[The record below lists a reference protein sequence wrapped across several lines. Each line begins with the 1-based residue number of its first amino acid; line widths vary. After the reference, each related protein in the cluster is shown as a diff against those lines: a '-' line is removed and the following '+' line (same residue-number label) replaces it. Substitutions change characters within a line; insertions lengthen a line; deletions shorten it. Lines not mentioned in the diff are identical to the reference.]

1 MTINS
6 SGSHLDH
13 LLRQTRMHHM
23 QLSSMADVKANILL
37 TMACVVLTMSIGYLS
52 DESLK
57 WAILTL
63 MFFCLATIVL
73 AIYAVMP
80 HLPFTIKGSNRDWKN
95 PTFNILFFGD
105 FAAMSYETF
114 LAGFEEVMS
123 SPEETYIAQIKEV
136 YLLGIFLARKKYRFL
151 RLAYLTFLVGFIL
164 TAGLLVFDLFFK

>member
-1 MTINS
+1 MTIPS
-6 SGSHLDH
+6 QGSHLDH

-52 DESLK
+52 NESLK

-63 MFFCLATIVL
+63 MLFCLATIVL

-80 HLPFTIKGSNRDWKN
+80 HLPLGIHETNPDLKS

-105 FAAMSYETF
+105 FACLGYEQF
-114 LAGFEEVMS
+114 SAGFEEVMS
-123 SPEETYIAQIKEV
+123 TPEETYRAQIKEV
-136 YLLGIFLARKKYRFL
+136 YLLGIFLAKKKYRFL

-164 TAGLLVFDLFFK
+164 TAGLLVFDIFFG